1 MKYLVIIGAGE
12 FGRELYWHAQLSKGY
27 GTEFEIK
34 GYIDDADPYNEK
46 FQKIQKPLLGS
57 IDEYEIEEEDIFICA
72 IGTPTTREIVISK
85 MKEKGAKFINLIHNT
100 SIIQGQVSIGK
111 GVFIGPYTV
120 VGDNV
125 SIGDHVM
132 LNTHSAIGHDVV
144 VEKYT
149 CIMSYVDVTGGC
161 YIGEAAFL
169 GSGCRMVPGARIGS
183 HSYVGI
189 GSVVLRRVG
198 NGKKVFGNPAQ
209 PYEI

>member
-1 MKYLVIIGAGE
+1 MKCLVIIGAGE

-34 GYIDDADPYNEK
+34 GYIDDAEPENEK
-46 FQKIQKPLLGS
+46 YQKIQKPLLGS
-57 IDEYEIEEEDIFICA
+57 IDGYKIEEEDIFICA
-72 IGTPTTREIVISK
+72 IGTPTAREIVITK
-85 MKEKGAKFINLIHNT
+85 MTEKGARFINLIHNT

-132 LNTHSAIGHDVV
+132 LNTHSAIGHDAVV
-144 VEKYT
+144 NRYA
-149 CIMSYVDVTGGC
+149 CIMSYVDITGGC
-161 YIGEAAFL
+161 DIGEAAFL
-169 GSGCRMVPGARIGS
+169 GSGCRMVPGTRIGS

-189 GSVVLRRVG
+189 GSVILKRVG

-209 PYEI
+209 VYEI